1 MVSEIMDRNSCS
13 TAPVASSA
21 TTKVSS
27 RTAPWQEDRIARA
40 GFAHKLFRF
49 GDDLQ
54 RHKSLARRVGKFG
67 ERSRRNFAAWW
78 SDHRFRVVLWVLVVL
93 GLRLSRFARHARDY
107 SLKPSRSDLR
117 SATPASSETAAAAA
131 AVSAACVQCLR
142 PLSLSPSLPLS
153 LSFSLSLSLYLRLY
167 LRLYMYISIYI
178 NICIRVYMYMTKSPL
193 QLP

>member
-67 ERSRRNFAAWW
+67 ERSWRNFAAWW

-142 PLSLSPSLPLS
+142 PLSLSPSLPLFLS
-153 LSFSLSLSLYLRLY
+153 LSLSLPPSLSLSLSLSLYLRLY
-167 LRLYMYISIYI
+167 LRLYM
-178 NICIRVYMYMTKSPL
+178 
-193 QLP
+193 

>member
-67 ERSRRNFAAWW
+67 ERSWRNFAAW

-142 PLSLSPSLPLS
+142 PLSLSPSLPLFLS
-153 LSFSLSLSLYLRLY
+153 LSLSLSLPPSLSLSLSLYLRLY
-167 LRLYMYISIYI
+167 LRLYM
-178 NICIRVYMYMTKSPL
+178 
-193 QLP
+193 